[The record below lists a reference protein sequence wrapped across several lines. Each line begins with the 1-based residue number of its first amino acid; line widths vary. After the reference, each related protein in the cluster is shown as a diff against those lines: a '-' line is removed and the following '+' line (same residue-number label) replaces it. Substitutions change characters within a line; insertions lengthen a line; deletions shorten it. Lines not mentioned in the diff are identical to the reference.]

1 MKTKYKI
8 NKDEL
13 VLDIN
18 FLYDMGFNQNND
30 SDIYNYVNKI
40 ISNNKIKFKGSRVL
54 VYINGI
60 FIGTLYT
67 ISTYLK
73 KIHLKKIHLKNN
85 YILNEY
91 NSYFE
96 RYNIIEII
104 PN

>member
-30 SDIYNYVNKI
+30 SDIYNYVNKVI
-40 ISNNKIKFKGSRVL
+40 NENKIKFKGKRIL
-54 VYINGI
+54 IYINGI

-73 KIHLKKIHLKNN
+73 KIHLKNN
-85 YILNEY
+85 YIFNEY

>member
-13 VLDIN
+13 VIDIN

-30 SDIYNYVNKI
+30 SDIYNYVNKVI
-40 ISNNKIKFKGSRVL
+40 NENKIKFKGKRIL
-54 VYINGI
+54 IYINGI

-73 KIHLKKIHLKNN
+73 KIHVKNN

-96 RYNIIEII
+96 RYDILEII

>member
-13 VLDIN
+13 VLDIK
-18 FLYDMGFNQNND
+18 FLYNIDFNQNND
-30 SDIYNYVNKI
+30 SDIYNYVNKV
-40 ISNNKIKFKGSRVL
+40 ISNNKIKFKGKRIL
-54 VYINGI
+54 IYINGI

-67 ISTYLK
+67 ISTY
-73 KIHLKKIHLKNN
+73 LKKIHLKNN

>member
-13 VLDIN
+13 VIDIN

-73 KIHLKKIHLKNN
+73 KIHVKNN

-96 RYNIIEII
+96 RYNILEII

>member
-73 KIHLKKIHLKNN
+73 KIHVKNN

-96 RYNIIEII
+96 RYNILEII

>member
-30 SDIYNYVNKI
+30 SDIYNYVNKVI
-40 ISNNKIKFKGSRVL
+40 NENKIKFKGKRIL
-54 VYINGI
+54 IYINGI

-73 KIHLKKIHLKNN
+73 KIHVKNN

-96 RYNIIEII
+96 RYDILEII

>member
-18 FLYDMGFNQNND
+18 FLYNMGFNQNND
-30 SDIYNYVNKI
+30 SDIYNYVNKV
-40 ISNNKIKFKGSRVL
+40 ISNNKIKFKGKRIL
-54 VYINGI
+54 IYINGI

-67 ISTYLK
+67 ISTY
-73 KIHLKKIHLKNN
+73 LKKIHLKNN

-96 RYNIIEII
+96 RYNIIEIV